1 MQFVPLLDTPPAVQ
15 QALRLLRN
23 QPAVRQHMYSDHE
36 IGEAEHA
43 RWLASLQGNPRQ
55 QVFAVMVEEE
65 LGGLVSLNAIDPQH
79 GRADWAFYIDSQ
91 LQGKGLGSL
100 IEFMLLD
107 HAFGAAGLHKLNCEV
122 LASNTAVVRMHQKFG
137 FQLEGVR
144 RQDIVKAGAR
154 VDVVLL
160 GMTRDEWQAQRP
172 KMAALIERLGRAG
185 PQGQQALR

>member
-43 RWLASLQGNPRQ
+43 AWLASLRGNPRQ
-55 QVFAVMVEEE
+55 QVFAVMVEGA

-79 GRADWAFYIDSQ
+79 GRADWAFYIDNA

-100 IEFMLLD
+100 IEFKLLD

-144 RQDIVKAGAR
+144 RQNIVKEGLR

-172 KMAALIERLGRAG
+172 KMAAVVGRLSRS
-185 PQGQQALR
+185 GQESD